1 MDDMFDIRPYIEV
14 LLHRWRLLVGG
25 AILAGI
31 LAVVISFFLPPTYEA
46 STLVL
51 IVDPNQLLQFDP
63 RFETVDETRPRQVY
77 PTLATSDSLLQ
88 VLLQDIAPE
97 VEEPDTLH
105 ELRDII
111 ALTSRSD
118 PSLLELMVK
127 HRDPAVAAK
136 IANRWAE
143 LFITQANEVLGDQS
157 GGQVDFYRYQRDNA
171 QAALSNAW
179 QQLVGFQARNR
190 SRFVRAEL
198 VNQEALLRESLKE
211 QQRIVLL
218 QGDIAT
224 LHNHLSA
231 QSGPLITADQYALLL
246 LFGRAFGEE
255 KLMVPLELQIDA
267 DFATATDRSQVIN
280 ILNTLQTTL
289 TGQWGNLDEQINQL
303 EPEILAL
310 QQELQILTAEEEQ
323 LQQDLTLVSE
333 TYAALARRVSEEEI
347 TSQDTSRGLR
357 LAGPAII
364 PAEPVGPQK
373 LLNGLLAAVSA
384 FAGLVVVVLFRHW
397 YMQNAAA

>member
-1 MDDMFDIRPYIEV
+1 MDEMFDIRPYIEV
-14 LLHRWRLLVGG
+14 LLRRWRLLIGG
-25 AILAGI
+25 TVLAGI

-46 STLVL
+46 NALVL
-51 IVDPNQLLQFDP
+51 IVDPNQLIQFDP

-77 PTLATSDSLLQ
+77 PTLAASDSLLQ
-88 VLLQDIAPE
+88 MLLQEMAPE
-97 VEEPDTLH
+97 VDEPDTLR

-111 ALTSRSD
+111 AVSTSSD

-127 HRDPAVAAK
+127 HRDPAVAAQ

-143 LFITQANEVLGDQS
+143 LFIAQANEVVGDQS
-157 GGQVDFYRYQRDNA
+157 RGQVDFYRRQRDSA
-171 QAALSNAW
+171 QEVLSDAR
-179 QQLVGFQARNR
+179 QQLVEFQARNR
-190 SRFVRAEL
+190 NRFVKAEL
-198 VNQEALLRESLKE
+198 VNRETLLRESLEE

-218 QGDIAT
+218 QSDIVT
-224 LHNHLSA
+224 LHSHLLA

-255 KLMVPLELQIDA
+255 NLMAPLELQVDA
-267 DFATATDRSQVIN
+267 DFATTTDRSQVIT
-280 ILNTLQTTL
+280 ILDTLQTTL
-289 TGQWGNLDEQINQL
+289 TGQWDNLDEQINQL

-364 PAEPVGPQK
+364 PAEPVGPPK
-373 LLNGLLAAVSA
+373 LLNGLLAAVAA

-397 YMQNAAA
+397 YMQNAAS